1 MVRIIYLKIFFQ
13 NIMKNI
19 KNYFYDLPYD
29 LILHIFSFIPRIRVR
44 INKVIK
50 NNKFINDMKKNYKF
64 IKIN

>member
-1 MVRIIYLKIFFQ
+1 
-13 NIMKNI
+13 MKNI

-29 LILHIFSFIPRIRVR
+29 LILYIFSFIPRTRFK

-50 NNKFINDMKKNYKF
+50 NSKFAIDMKKNYKF